1 MFFKLI
7 VYIGSWI
14 FRGILELSYIIHW
27 ESPGWWLK
35 LTFIHQRVHL
45 SLFLFL
51 FMDLI
56 SYSFSVTTVGAKL
69 FQAVLGY
76 IALILLSADLIELAD
91 VMVRNW
97 RWSYRL
103 K

>member
-1 MFFKLI
+1 M
-7 VYIGSWI
+7 
-14 FRGILELSYIIHW
+14 
-27 ESPGWWLK
+27 
-35 LTFIHQRVHL
+35 

-69 FQAVLGY
+69 LQAVLGY